1 VRERL
6 REKLP
11 GEGRSKS
18 IDILFGEF
26 KFCELARKKP
36 YKSWLALLQSFGCP
50 RPVTI
55 SLVNTQLAEMYF
67 EDKDTATAVEALRNG
82 GIWVENPTLT
92 EDAVMRRSHLYE
104 RGYFRPLRHA
114 ALRGLDTKDIR
125 SVLQSAEFMA
135 ARIAD
140 SRKRKRILHQIEV
153 DKGVFLQEDNI
164 MDEGVVPPDLLKL
177 D

>member
-67 EDKDTATAVEALRNG
+67 EDKDTATAMGGFGWRTQHSLRTPLCG
-82 GIWVENPTLT
+82 EVIFTRRVT
-92 EDAVMRRSHLYE
+92 ET
-104 RGYFRPLRHA
+104 RG
-114 ALRGLDTKDIR
+114 
-125 SVLQSAEFMA
+125 S
-135 ARIAD
+135 
-140 SRKRKRILHQIEV
+140 SRT
-153 DKGVFLQEDNI
+153 
-164 MDEGVVPPDLLKL
+164 
-177 D
+177 